1 MKTLD
6 RILSAARAD
15 PDRTAFRLH
24 HLNGET
30 ESLTY
35 GELLT
40 RAEALA
46 DRLREQGTGPVLT
59 DARQTPDSVVS
70 ILACLMAERPYVPL
84 PPNAPPARLQT
95 MARLSGAT
103 LMTAPDSVPDM
114 GIPRMPADRTA
125 PLPPEPLRLSI
136 KERYG
141 EDGCAYILFTSGS
154 TGRPKGVPVSRRS
167 LDSFTGWISSPEL
180 FPPKRGM
187 TVLNQALFSFDL
199 SAADLYF
206 SLCGGHTLAAADGP
220 DALLPA
226 LSEAD
231 AAVMTPSLLR
241 LLLLD
246 RTFDAERYPRLSC
259 VYLCGE
265 TLSPG
270 TARRAL
276 TAFPRL
282 RLINAYGPTEACS
295 AVCAVRIT
303 PDMADTLPAL
313 PVGDL
318 SRAAADIRIEDGEIV
333 LRGDSVFGGYLPD
346 PEAGDLTRSVFR
358 EGSVNGYRTGDLG
371 ELRDGLL
378 WFGGRRDSQIKYK
391 GYRVETGD
399 IEGNLRA
406 LPGVLDCAVVPKR
419 NAVGEILALC
429 AFVIRDPDSDALP
442 KEPDAAERILKEAL
456 AARIPAY
463 MIPKTIRFP
472 DRLPVTENGKTDRGA
487 LVP

>member
-6 RILSAARAD
+6 RILSAAGAH
-15 PDRTAFRLH
+15 PDRGAVRLYRSD
-24 HLNGET
+24 GGV
-30 ESLTY
+30 ESLTC

-70 ILACLMAERPYVPL
+70 ILSCLMAERPYVPL

-103 LMTAPDSVPDM
+103 FMTAPDSVPDM

-180 FPPKRGM
+180 FPPKEGM

-206 SLCGGHTLAAADGP
+206 SLCGGHTLAVIDGP
-220 DALLPA
+220 DALLAA

-231 AAVMTPSLLR
+231 AAVMTPALLR

-246 RTFDAERYPRLSC
+246 RTFDAARYPRLSC

-276 TAFPRL
+276 TAFPKL

-303 PDMADTLPAL
+303 PEMAETLPAL

-318 SRAAADIRIEDGEIV
+318 SRAAADIRIEEGEIV

-391 GYRVETGD
+391 GYRIETGD

-406 LPGVLDCAVVPKR
+406 LPGVLDCAVIPKHS
-419 NAVGEILALC
+419 AAGEILALC
-429 AFVIRDPDSDALP
+429 AFVIRDPDSNALP

-456 AARIPAY
+456 SARIPAY

>member
-1 MKTLD
+1 MRSLD
-6 RILSAARAD
+6 RILSAAEAH

-24 HLNGET
+24 RSDGGTDAL
-30 ESLTY
+30 SY
-35 GELLT
+35 GGLLT
-40 RAEALA
+40 RAETLA
-46 DRLREQGTGPVLT
+46 ARLREQGTGPVLT
-59 DARQTPDSVVS
+59 DARQTPDSVIS
-70 ILACLMAERPYVPL
+70 ILACLLSERPYVPL
-84 PPNAPPARLQT
+84 PPNAPPARLRT

-103 LMTAPDSVPDM
+103 LMTAPDSVPDV
-114 GIPRMPADRTA
+114 GVPRAVPDEAA
-125 PLPPEPLRLSI
+125 SIPPEACRQSAE
-136 KERYG
+136 ERYG
-141 EDGCAYILFTSGS
+141 ADGCAYILFTSGS

-167 LDSFTGWISSPEL
+167 LDSFSGWIASPEL
-180 FPPKRGM
+180 FPGKDGM

-206 SLCGGHTLAAADGP
+206 SLCGGHTLAAFEGP
-220 DALLPA
+220 EALLPA
-226 LSEAD
+226 LSKAD
-231 AAVMTPSLLR
+231 AAVMTPALLR

-246 RTFDAERYPRLSC
+246 RTFDAARYPRLSC
-259 VYLCGE
+259 VYPCGE

-276 TAFPRL
+276 TAFPKL

-303 PDMADTLPAL
+303 PDMAETLPSL

-318 SRAAADIRIEDGEIV
+318 SHAAADIRIENGEIV

-346 PEAGDLTRSVFR
+346 PEAGDLTRSAFR

-371 ELRDGLL
+371 EIRDGLL
-378 WFGGRRDSQIKYK
+378 RFGGRRDSQIKYK
-391 GYRVETGD
+391 GYRIETGD
-399 IEGNLRA
+399 VEENLA
-406 LPGVLDCAVVPKR
+406 SVPGVLDCAVVPKR
-419 NAVGEILALC
+419 NDAGEILALC
-429 AFVIRDPDSDALP
+429 AFVIRDPASDTLP
-442 KEPDAAERILKEAL
+442 DEPGAAERILKEAL

-487 LVP
+487 LIP